1 MDAPSFSPAK
11 VMMRAGWSL
20 PAWRGC
26 LICSFRTSSSLL
38 SFWKSSPPRVGESR
52 GMSAADVAC
61 LVGIPGAAGV
71 VTLVVIPVFL
81 EVAILGAGFLADNL
95 GTFAVVPKVLEIGLG
110 KDRILGAVWFLAD
123 DDSGTWVVV
132 LTIQELGIPGAVGF
146 LADDDSGTLVVVLMF
161 LELGLGEDGIPGA
174 VGFLA
179 DDDSGTLVVVLMF
192 LELGLGEDGI
202 PGAVGFLV
210 DDDSGTLGVVLM
222 SLEHGLGGDE
232 IVEAGF
238 LAEELGGCLVVVPMV
253 LELGLGENGIPGFLV
268 DDDDSGTLVPQW
280 SFRAFRFARLM
291 MMGFEKLPELIPV
304 AVALELLSMGWKA
317 ERVSSEKKSV
327 VVVVLV
333 VLHRISS
340 TLTTT
345 TTTATATAT
354 RNRKANVK

>member
-52 GMSAADVAC
+52 GMSAAD
-61 LVGIPGAAGV
+61 VGIPGAAGV

-132 LTIQELGIPGAVGF
+132 LTIQEL
-146 LADDDSGTLVVVLMF
+146 
-161 LELGLGEDGIPGA
+161 GIPGA

-327 VVVVLV
+327 VVVVLE

-340 TLTTT
+340 TLTTS
-345 TTTATATAT
+345 TTTATATAR

>member
-1 MDAPSFSPAK
+1 MYMDAPSFSPAK
-11 VMMRAGWSL
+11 VFPPLEFAV
-20 PAWRGC
+20 C
-26 LICSFRTSSSLL
+26 LLVRILL
-38 SFWKSSPPRVGESR
+38 WLVQ
-52 GMSAADVAC
+52 
-61 LVGIPGAAGV
+61 VGIPGAAGV

-81 EVAILGAGFLADNL
+81 EAAILGAGFLADNL

-253 LELGLGENGIPGFLV
+253 LELGLGEDGIPGFLV

-327 VVVVLV
+327 VVVVLE
-333 VLHRISS
+333 RNSS
-340 TLTTT
+340 CGEEPKG
-345 TTTATATAT
+345 ASDGGVGICGAGYKEMEASG
-354 RNRKANVK
+354 RQS